1 MSEVRF
7 QAPRGV
13 PDYVPPRSKDFLRVR
28 DAISYQAEL
37 AGYEYVELPVFEH
50 VEVFTRGVGEQS
62 DLVTKEM
69 YTFDDRGERELAL
82 RPEGTASVCRA
93 VVENSLALGQLPV
106 KLWYA
111 GPFFRAE
118 RPQQGR
124 YRQLQQVGVEAIGV
138 VDPLLDAEVIMIAN
152 SAFETL
158 GLNNYRLLI
167 NSLGG
172 VQCRNQYRVALQAFL
187 LDVLPSDMHAR
198 INKNPLRLLDD
209 KSSDVRSK
217 LAKAPSISSFW
228 TSSDREY
235 FEKLRDTLI
244 AAGLAPV
251 FDERLVRGLDYYTG
265 TVFEFDHAELGAQS
279 GIGGGGRY
287 DGLLGAL
294 GGPDL
299 SGVGFG
305 IGVDRTLLAC
315 EAEGV
320 FSTGTS
326 RVEVY
331 AIPMV
336 EAAQVAC
343 LEIVTDLRAFGV
355 SADMTFGD
363 RGLKGAMKAASKSG
377 AQVALIIGESE
388 LAQSQVTVKD
398 MNSGDQEVYPVDA
411 IARQLA
417 VKFEKS

>member
-1 MSEVRF
+1 
-7 QAPRGV
+7 
-13 PDYVPPRSKDFLRVR
+13 
-28 DAISYQAEL
+28 
-37 AGYEYVELPVFEH
+37 
-50 VEVFTRGVGEQS
+50 
-62 DLVTKEM
+62 
-69 YTFDDRGERELAL
+69 
-82 RPEGTASVCRA
+82 
-93 VVENSLALGQLPV
+93 
-106 KLWYA
+106 
-111 GPFFRAE
+111 
-118 RPQQGR
+118 
-124 YRQLQQVGVEAIGV
+124 
-138 VDPLLDAEVIMIAN
+138 
-152 SAFETL
+152 
-158 GLNNYRLLI
+158 
-167 NSLGG
+167 
-172 VQCRNQYRVALQAFL
+172 
-187 LDVLPSDMHAR
+187 
-198 INKNPLRLLDD
+198 
-209 KSSDVRSK
+209 
-217 LAKAPSISSFW
+217 
-228 TSSDREY
+228 
-235 FEKLRDTLI
+235 
-244 AAGLAPV
+244 PV

-320 FSTGTS
+320 FSTEPS

-355 SADMTFGD
+355 SADMTFGE

-377 AQVALIIGESE
+377 AQVALIIGETE

-411 IARQLA
+411 IAGQLA